1 MGPRSSISGELP
13 IDSYFSS
20 LGRTAG
26 PSGSKENRSLKRK
39 NALDT
44 VEGDAEQDAEWTS
57 TKKHK
62 TKTPPKGS
70 QTRHESK
77 TGHTRSKKFRASSA
91 SRTTS
96 MPTPN
101 SITKEPLQ
109 LPVLVPVDVV
119 AISVAPPQMAP
130 LSARVTTHPSLKN
143 TSDAFGLSTP
153 QTVSHGSKTRSRADS
168 ASHLY
173 SITESRSVAQSGLS
187 VRSPSPQTP
196 TRPKPK
202 IDTDYTA
209 PRDTPHSQRIVPSSQ
224 CLADEQISSLEDERD
239 PFLLHSAKELDRCS
253 GELVFPSLF
262 KLLPYP
268 PSRVPTA
275 SFPSLPFASVSSNGC
290 SSLHRSQSSQIEPT
304 SQFEEV
310 ELRLSS
316 GTQAVPPSVRSPQA
330 THDKNASSIKRSEP
344 EPGLPKNS
352 SPCSRDNVT
361 QESSEDIHYT
371 PPHPFS
377 SPLTPLTPSSPR
389 VPDIECEKVNASKP
403 DGPPL
408 QYISHETHEILS
420 MPPSPEPAA
429 DTQRGKATPLSKLD
443 VPVED
448 PTSDEDENFVV
459 HPSPIRRR
467 SLVQNRSPPTSCTP
481 SASAHHHLRISH
493 AKLRSLPAVSV
504 ELNSDGE
511 EMSSDTSVDAFP
523 SSPGVSC
530 PASSYLDLDG
540 TLPSEVE
547 DFLNMVGTDASS
559 DT

>member
-39 NALDT
+39 NALDA
-44 VEGDAEQDAEWTS
+44 VEGDAERTS

-62 TKTPPKGS
+62 TKAPSKGS
-70 QTRHESK
+70 QTRPESK
-77 TGHTRSKKFRASSA
+77 TGHTRSKEFRASSA
-91 SRTTS
+91 SKTTS

-101 SITKEPLQ
+101 SITKQPLQ
-109 LPVLVPVDVV
+109 PPVPVPVDGV
-119 AISVAPPQMAP
+119 AISVASPSPPQMAL
-130 LSARVTTHPSLKN
+130 LSARVTAHPSSKN
-143 TSDAFGLSTP
+143 TSSGFGLPTP

-173 SITESRSVAQSGLS
+173 SITESHSVAQSGPP

-202 IDTDYTA
+202 IDSA
-209 PRDTPHSQRIVPSSQ
+209 PRNTPHSQRIVPSSQ
-224 CLADEQISSLEDERD
+224 CFADEQISSLEDGRD
-239 PFLLHSAKELDRCS
+239 PFLLHPAKELDRCS
-253 GELVFPSLF
+253 GELASPLLF
-262 KLLPYP
+262 KLSPYP

-275 SFPSLPFASVSSNGC
+275 SSSSLPFASEFSNGC

-304 SQFEEV
+304 SQFEEI
-310 ELRLSS
+310 ELRFSS
-316 GTQAVPPSVRSPQA
+316 DAQAAPPPVRSPQA
-330 THDKNASSIKRSEP
+330 MHDKNASSIKRLELELGP
-344 EPGLPKNS
+344 PKNP
-352 SPCSRDNVT
+352 SPRSRDNVT
-361 QESSEDIHYT
+361 QESSEDIHHT
-371 PPHPFS
+371 PPYPPL
-377 SPLTPLTPSSPR
+377 SPLTPLTPPSPR
-389 VPDIECEKVNASKP
+389 VPDIECEKVNASKS

-408 QYISHETHEILS
+408 QNVSDETHEIPS
-420 MPPSPEPAA
+420 MPLSPGPAT
-429 DTQRGKATPLSKLD
+429 DTQRGKPTPLSRLD

-459 HPSPIRRR
+459 HPSPVRRR
-467 SLVQNRSPPTSCTP
+467 SPLQDRSPPTSCTP
-481 SASAHHHLRISH
+481 SASTRRHLRISH
-493 AKLRSLPAVSV
+493 AKLRSLPSISV

-523 SSPGVSC
+523 FSPGTSC

-547 DFLNMVGTDASS
+547 DFLNMVDTNASS